1 MKNKI
6 YKLTGI
12 LLALAIFSLGFT
24 GESGKSKITADEVL
38 AHIKYLASD
47 ELGGRFPGT
56 KGDSLTEDYIIK
68 QFKSYKLKPAGENGY
83 KQNFNFVSEVKLGEN
98 NFFSITSGSGKQEYT
113 VEVDFRPMGY
123 SSVGAAEGELVFAG
137 YGINAPE
144 QNYND
149 FKDIDLKGK
158 IAVVL
163 KNSPGYNNPHD
174 NPFAQY
180 ENPRRKANMVKEA
193 GAIGLIIIA
202 GPGHG
207 EDELGRLR
215 VSTDKIEIPVIGAM
229 RSVFDKLFAENS
241 KDLAKIQADID
252 SLKTPNSF
260 VFAGAKARIQTDLIF
275 ITAYTNN
282 LIGMIEGSDPVLKN
296 ETIVIGAHMDHLGD
310 GLKYGSLYD
319 KHEPAIH
326 NGADDN
332 ASGTSGIMELAE
344 YFASKK
350 KELKRSLLFMAFSAE
365 EAGLIGSAYFT
376 KSELFKKMNI
386 VSMINLDMIGRLADN
401 KLTVG
406 GTGTS
411 SIWDKMLDSLNGISN
426 FNLTKNADGFGPS
439 DHSSFYGKEVP
450 VLFFFT
456 SLHSDYHRPT
466 DDWDKINADGEVKI
480 LNMVA
485 GVIESLN
492 NLSSKPDYIKSKEQT
507 SENRNMGFRVTL
519 GIIPDYSSSSDG
531 LSITGVKA
539 GSVGEKA
546 GLQAGD
552 IIKKMGD
559 FEIKNIYDYTDA
571 LSRFKPGDETMLLV
585 KRGND
590 ELTLNVAFK
599 K

>member
-1 MKNKI
+1 
-6 YKLTGI
+6 
-12 LLALAIFSLGFT
+12 
-24 GESGKSKITADEVL
+24 
-38 AHIKYLASD
+38 
-47 ELGGRFPGT
+47 
-56 KGDSLTEDYIIK
+56 
-68 QFKSYKLKPAGENGY
+68 
-83 KQNFNFVSEVKLGEN
+83 
-98 NFFSITSGSGKQEYT
+98 
-113 VEVDFRPMGY
+113 
-123 SSVGAAEGELVFAG
+123 
-137 YGINAPE
+137 
-144 QNYND
+144 
-149 FKDIDLKGK
+149 IDLKGK
-158 IAVVL
+158 IALVL

-193 GAIGLIIIA
+193 GAIGMIIIA
-202 GPGHG
+202 GPNHG

-215 VSTDKIEIPVIGAM
+215 VSNDKIEIPVISAK
-229 RSVFDKLFAENS
+229 RSLFDMLFSENN

-252 SLKTPNSF
+252 SLKVSNSF
-260 VFAGAKARIQTDLIF
+260 AFTDANTKAKIQTDLKF

-282 LIGMIEGSDPVLKN
+282 LIGLIEGNDPTLKN

-310 GLKYGSLYD
+310 GMKYGSLYD

-332 ASGTSGIMELAE
+332 ASGCAGVMELAE
-344 YFASKK
+344 YFASNKK
-350 KELKRSLLFMAFSAE
+350 GLKRSVIFMTFSAE

-376 KSELFKKMNI
+376 KSELFKKYNI
-386 VSMINLDMIGRLADN
+386 VSMINLDMVGRLADN

-411 SIWDKMLDSLNGISN
+411 SIWDKMIDSLNGIAN
-426 FNLTKNADGFGPS
+426 FNLTKNTDGFGPS

-456 SLHSDYHRPT
+456 SLHSDYHRPS
-466 DDWDKINADGEVKI
+466 DDWDKINAEGEVKV

-485 GVIESLN
+485 NVVECLN
-492 NLSSKPDYIKSKEQT
+492 NLALKPDYIKTKEQT

-519 GIIPDYSSSSDG
+519 GIIPDYSSSSEG
-531 LSITGVKA
+531 LAITGVKA
-539 GSVGEKA
+539 GSAGENA

-571 LSRFKPGDETMLLV
+571 LSKFKPGEETVLIV

-590 ELTLNVAFK
+590 ELTLNITFK